1 VWAVCGWRERESRKG
16 EMAPGWAGACAWAVL
31 GHDRGR
37 RGVVVLAG
45 LWAVGQKGFRGILEF
60 EFEFEGSIQIQIP
73 HIGIT
78 QNENPTTNSK
88 QGRLQLNPKRLQ
100 IITLTFNG
108 P

>member
-1 VWAVCGWRERESRKG
+1 
-16 EMAPGWAGACAWAVL
+16 MAPGWAGACAWAVL

-78 QNENPTTNSK
+78 QNENQTRKSNNQFKTRKIAIKSEMTSNNHTN
-88 QGRLQLNPKRLQ
+88 
-100 IITLTFNG
+100 I
-108 P
+108 